1 MFCKIDGKL
10 NVNNFLLNIG
20 VFSQGIRIEKKLLC
34 ICVVSF
40 HRYFPNFIRFLFPF
54 LSVCRSHDQRV
65 VHVMLCCGIAFL

>member
-40 HRYFPNFIRFLFPF
+40 HRYFPNFIHVFSFP
-54 LSVCRSHDQRV
+54 SSQCVG
-65 VHVMLCCGIAFL
+65 VMIKGLCM